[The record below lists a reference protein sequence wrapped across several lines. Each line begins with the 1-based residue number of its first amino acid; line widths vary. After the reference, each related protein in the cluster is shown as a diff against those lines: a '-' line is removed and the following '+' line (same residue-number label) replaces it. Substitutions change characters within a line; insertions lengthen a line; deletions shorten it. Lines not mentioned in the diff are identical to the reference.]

1 MNGARFALA
10 DRMIEYI
17 GYLAG
22 ALTVFSYSPQV
33 VKAWRTKEVKDLSF
47 AMIALLLTAG
57 ATWIVY
63 GITSKDLPVIAT
75 NVGTVSMN
83 AAMMAAKVKFK

>member
-1 MNGARFALA
+1 M
-10 DRMIEYI
+10 EKYVTYI

-22 ALTVFSYSPQV
+22 ALTVISYSPQV
-33 VKAWRTKEVKDLSF
+33 VKAWKTKEVKDLSF

-57 ATWIVY
+57 VTWIIY
-63 GITSKDLPVIAT
+63 GITSKDWPVIAT

-83 AAMMAAKVKFK
+83 TAMMMAKVKFR